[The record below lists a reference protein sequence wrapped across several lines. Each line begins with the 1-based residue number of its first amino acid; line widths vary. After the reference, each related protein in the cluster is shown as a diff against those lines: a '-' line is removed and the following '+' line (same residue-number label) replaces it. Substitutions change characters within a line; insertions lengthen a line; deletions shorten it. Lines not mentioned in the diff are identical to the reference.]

1 MAGYRLLI
9 KPSAGKEIEA
19 LDQKKDRQRI
29 VAAIRSLADDPRPPG
44 CEKLAI
50 PVPTPPEGS
59 FDKSSAD
66 RGRAVF
72 NGKSK
77 CAVCHVPPIFTEPG
91 WNLHKP
97 EEIGI
102 DAFQADR
109 APDRAYR
116 TSPLR
121 ALWDSKK
128 IHKGGFYHDG
138 RFATLQ
144 DVVDHYNAFM
154 KLGLTTAETRDLIE
168 YLKSL

>member
-1 MAGYRLLI
+1 MAARANLGNTRVSEDRITPKL
-9 KPSAGKEIEA
+9 PA
-19 LDQKKDRQRI
+19 LHFYQ
-29 VAAIRSLADDPRPPG
+29 
-44 CEKLAI
+44 LAI
-50 PVPTPPEGS
+50 PVPKPPEGS
-59 FDKSSAD
+59 FDRASAD

-116 TSPLR
+116 TMPLR

-144 DVVDHYNAFM
+144 DVVNHYDTFM